1 MCINVP
7 CVLVGKGPAN
17 GRPAATKQSNGTS
30 TSTRRPLPILPDY
43 LLDKVFF
50 LYGNVKDRHSVYRYI
65 HAYGGSI
72 EEYMCDEVQ
81 YVITDDSWDD
91 NFDSALSDND
101 KLTFVKSRWISD
113 IHSQQ
118 KFIPH
123 QKYSIVPS

>member
-1 MCINVP
+1 MAS
-7 CVLVGKGPAN
+7 GKPSVA
-17 GRPAATKQSNGTS
+17 KQSNGAS
-30 TSTRRPLPILPDY
+30 TSKRRSLPVLPDF

-50 LYGNVKDRHSVYRYI
+50 LYGNIKHRHSVYRYI
-65 HAYGGSI
+65 HAYGGQV

-101 KLTFVKSRWISD
+101 KLIFVKSKWITD

-118 KFIPH
+118 KFVPY
-123 QKYSIVPS
+123 QKYTISG